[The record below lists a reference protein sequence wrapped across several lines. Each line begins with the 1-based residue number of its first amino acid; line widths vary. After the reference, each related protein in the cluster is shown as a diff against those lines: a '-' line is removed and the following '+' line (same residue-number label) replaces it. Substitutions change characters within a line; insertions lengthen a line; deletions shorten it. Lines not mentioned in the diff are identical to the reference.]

1 MKEKIDNLWVVAKFV
16 KSQPQIGVNICK
28 TNDRAKY
35 VIYEKLLNL

>member
-16 KSQPQIGVNICK
+16 KRQPQIGVNICK